1 MFNLEKVHYILDEM
15 IMNGTVYEINK
26 DHIVEQLSLMKIQP
40 LRQNDKVSFLSLF
53 LIQIVSVV
61 IFNVSSF
68 YCSIFFIPF
77 VLFRFNT
84 TPIHP
89 ITLAYLCCF
98 LFWNTEGSF
107 FLRSH
112 RGPEPQYLKD
122 PPTEFCIV
130 PRGSQILEASKDPF
144 WTTRWSEWSL
154 WTKDW
159 KEIGIF
165 TWLKR

>member
-40 LRQNDKVSFLSLF
+40 LRQNDKVSLLSLF

-61 IFNVSSF
+61 FFNVSSF

-84 TPIHP
+84 TPSHP

-98 LFWNTEGSF
+98 LF
-107 FLRSH
+107 
-112 RGPEPQYLKD
+112 
-122 PPTEFCIV
+122 
-130 PRGSQILEASKDPF
+130 
-144 WTTRWSEWSL
+144 
-154 WTKDW
+154 
-159 KEIGIF
+159 
-165 TWLKR
+165 